1 MKRAEAAVDMAR
13 YYEDARRLARLLTEW
28 STQIPAKRHRFVVT
42 TGGGP
47 GIMEAANLGAHE
59 AGGKTIGLNINLPFE
74 QNPNPYITPSLN
86 FEFHYFFM
94 RKFWF
99 AYLAKALVIFPG
111 GFGTLDELF
120 EILTLAQTEK
130 LAKKIVIVIYGSEY
144 WKKIINFEAMVDA
157 GVISAADLEL
167 FKMSDS
173 PEESF
178 EFLKEGLTKYHLGPQ
193 QPKRTGRGGRARN
206 REDAAVAVWP
216 DSWLPVETRA
226 CRVSVALPPRYPSN
240 TDGASSRLT
249 MNPSRIHFYGRY
261 SRRQERCLQR
271 TIPGDSASGLPDFF
285 LRGFLRNSRAR
296 STTSRKRD
304 AIRDPGSRRG
314 AGLAALRCHGGH
326 QRLSGADSRR
336 QDSPLRRLFR
346 RRLLADSLGLSLRS
360 VIALLLLNL
369 RWSARMRDLAER
381 VTRFKPVHTVRVLGA
396 IPRSHHHPRF
406 PAYGLRRLFPRTQI
420 RTGHANL
427 WPLDGRSD

>member
-1 MKRAEAAVDMAR
+1 MADQELKPAPLAYQNEHFINSPDGRILRLLSEYSEPLSRFRREQIQDTVVFFGSARIPSPDHAATRLSEVRGNGAHVAAGQQARDMKRAEAAVDMAR
-13 YYEDARRLARLLTEW
+13 YYEDARRLAHMLTEW

-111 GFGTLDELF
+111 GFGTLDEFF
-120 EILTLAQTEK
+120 EIVTLAQTEK

-157 GVISAADLEL
+157 GVISEPDLDL

-178 EFLKEGLTKYHLGPQ
+178 EFLKVGLTKHHLAPQ
-193 QPKRTGRGGRARN
+193 QAKRTG
-206 REDAAVAVWP
+206 EPAAPEIAK
-216 DSWLPVETRA
+216 TR
-226 CRVSVALPPRYPSN
+226 P
-240 TDGASSRLT
+240 
-249 MNPSRIHFYGRY
+249 
-261 SRRQERCLQR
+261 
-271 TIPGDSASGLPDFF
+271 
-285 LRGFLRNSRAR
+285 
-296 STTSRKRD
+296 
-304 AIRDPGSRRG
+304 
-314 AGLAALRCHGGH
+314 
-326 QRLSGADSRR
+326 
-336 QDSPLRRLFR
+336 
-346 RRLLADSLGLSLRS
+346 
-360 VIALLLLNL
+360 
-369 RWSARMRDLAER
+369 
-381 VTRFKPVHTVRVLGA
+381 
-396 IPRSHHHPRF
+396 
-406 PAYGLRRLFPRTQI
+406 
-420 RTGHANL
+420 
-427 WPLDGRSD
+427 